1 MQPSSLGT
9 PTLLALTRGTRLA
22 RITHVPRVHTWTRR
36 SSRVLGSHPLAH
48 CSSASRAPV
57 VATRSPTVRV
67 PVNSAAPRGPA
78 LTRVPAPS
86 GAPSPFASFASDVR
100 VRFAPPGRR
109 GQQFPPSFWP
119 FWGGAHLL
127 SLSPTSAFPSTC
139 ARLTLRGAACGG
151 EQCAGAAEWAAAVG
165 GTVYY
170 DRSAR
175 MNLIIG
181 PNDRG
186 HNFLPPHDGWTAGT
200 PVSIIK
206 WNLVRGG
213 GAGEP
218 LGVQAP
224 SCDEG
229 YNKSGPRPKVVE
241 YGQQRYGIST
251 RTSGKVQCC
260 NTAGTVCI
268 REDDNGC
275 ITGDAGRSS
284 AHSVTWFEAVDL
296 CNVRGMR
303 LCTKEEVLSQL
314 CCRKGCWYDSLLTWT
329 SSTIPSRRTA
339 SAYRCPST
347 VNVSV
352 STVCAALP
360 SDVQCWVTWADVC
373 GASPP
378 HEPPK

>member
-1 MQPSSLGT
+1 MSAFASLLQLHPASRDAASASAPPPS
-9 PTLLALTRGTRLA
+9 ATR
-22 RITHVPRVHTWTRR
+22 VTRR
-36 SSRVLGSHPLAH
+36 RLGLRVWTCGSHPSDAPAERSSEREPHAWLE
-48 CSSASRAPV
+48 CSRSRTPRASVPARPSAARVTYEAPWAPASCACAD
-57 VATRSPTVRV
+57 VATRVDHRV
-67 PVNSAAPRGPA
+67 GV
-78 LTRVPAPS
+78 
-86 GAPSPFASFASDVR
+86 
-100 VRFAPPGRR
+100 
-109 GQQFPPSFWP
+109 WP
-119 FWGGAHLL
+119 
-127 SLSPTSAFPSTC
+127 
-139 ARLTLRGAACGG
+139 
-151 EQCAGAAEWAAAVG
+151 
-165 GTVYY
+165 
-170 DRSAR
+170 
-175 MNLIIG
+175 
-181 PNDRG
+181 
-186 HNFLPPHDGWTAGT
+186 
-200 PVSIIK
+200 
-206 WNLVRGG
+206 
-213 GAGEP
+213 
-218 LGVQAP
+218 
-224 SCDEG
+224 
-229 YNKSGPRPKVVE
+229 
-241 YGQQRYGIST
+241 
-251 RTSGKVQCC
+251 
-260 NTAGTVCI
+260 VCI